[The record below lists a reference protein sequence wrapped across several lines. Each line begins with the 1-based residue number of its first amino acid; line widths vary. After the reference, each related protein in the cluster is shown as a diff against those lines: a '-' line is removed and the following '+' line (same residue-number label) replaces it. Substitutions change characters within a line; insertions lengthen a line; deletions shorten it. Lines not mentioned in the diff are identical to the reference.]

1 MQNEVLCCTQL
12 LVGRSECVQCKIDW
26 RVVEILGL
34 MDRSKTT
41 GQVIVWATVLC
52 SVLLRRIFLERSDHG
67 SNVRSCCSGIY
78 WHSPEVLTELVRLI
92 ESVAAVPVM
101 RRAPRLKVR
110 YSNPH

>member
-1 MQNEVLCCTQL
+1 MQNEVLCCSQL

-52 SVLLRRIFLERSDHG
+52 SVFF
-67 SNVRSCCSGIY
+67 C
-78 WHSPEVLTELVRLI
+78 
-92 ESVAAVPVM
+92 VPVTVK
-101 RRAPRLKVR
+101 RFWATGRNL
-110 YSNPH
+110 N